1 MNNKT
6 VKKIRKEI
14 NSSLA
19 DKEAEMVNQIFDY
32 FKSLSFKE
40 RIKIAVKIICK
51 KL

>member
-1 MNNKT
+1 MNGKT
-6 VKKIRKEI
+6 IKKIRREI

-32 FKSLSFKE
+32 FKSLCFIE
-40 RIKIAVKIICK
+40 RVKIAGKIICK